1 MSMFETDN
9 PLLKL
14 RLWEY
19 DVLWKYWLLWILLCI
34 VWVCIIIRKIDKG
47 K

>member
-1 MSMFETDN
+1 MLMFETDN

-14 RLWEY
+14 RLWED
-19 DVLWKYWLLWILLCI
+19 DVLWKYWQLWILLCI
-34 VWVCIIIRKIDKG
+34 VWVWIIIRKIDKG